1 MKHSFQVGGMRCASC
16 QAHVAKAVRAVPG
29 VQEAEVNLVT
39 GRMTVETDDT
49 PEMPGKIIDAV
60 KNAGF
65 TAELIDEAPAP
76 AVEVAPTHVFQVG
89 GMRCASCQAH
99 VAKAVRAVPGVQEA
113 EVNLVTGRMTVK
125 ATCAPQAV
133 IDAVKNAGFTA
144 ELVEEAPA
152 KSLTAEAVD
161 SSSAETD
168 NEAVP
173 GPKAAPKAKTASAI
187 PDPVRE
193 LFRQVV
199 WSTILILP
207 LMYFAFSAM
216 HGWLKEYPLDAA
228 WLQLICVIPLLFV
241 NRVYFING
249 AKRLLKLS
257 PNMDSLIALGS
268 GASVLYSLVMTGE
281 MILGKLEQSMR
292 MKHITQ
298 PGELFGDARVA
309 EAAGNLY
316 FETAGMI
323 LLLVTFG
330 KYLEA
335 RAKRRTTDAVTR
347 LMDLSPKTAVVLR
360 GGKEAEIPVDGLA
373 AGDVVVIRPGSS
385 IPADGVVVDGS
396 GVVDESSVTGE
407 SVPSGKEP
415 GSRVVS
421 GTMNLN
427 GSFRFRADRVGRD
440 STLARIIRLVES
452 AANSSAP
459 ISRFADRVSAVF
471 VPVVLLIALAAGCF
485 WLFVEHQ
492 TVYFSLTTAVA
503 VLVISCP
510 CALGLA
516 TPIAIMVGTGVG
528 SKYGVLFKNA
538 AALEELHSVR
548 TVVLDKTGTVTEG
561 RHRVTRVVA
570 FASDGTASG
579 EAETAFL
586 RIAAP
591 LESKSEHP
599 FARAVVQ
606 YAKERGI
613 EVSDGTV
620 TDFSAEPGMGVYGGI
635 SGVRYICG
643 NARLMEREGIS
654 LNAQG
659 NLIRELES
667 GGHSLLFLA
676 DPGANRIRGVMAL
689 RDTVKDGSA
698 DALRALHDLGLKTVL
713 LTGDTEVSAKA
724 AASGLEIDRVIAGV
738 LPDGKADCIRTLQ
751 NDGHKVAMVGDGIND
766 AAALACA
773 DVGIA
778 IGGGTDIALE
788 AADVALLRG
797 DLRDVVTAIRLS
809 RAVMRNIR
817 LNLFWA
823 FFYNVLGI
831 PIAAGALYPA
841 FGWQLSPMI
850 GTAAMACSSLFVV
863 TNALRLRKFR

>member
-1 MKHSFQVGGMRCASC
+1 MTHIFQVGGMRCASC
-16 QAHVAKAVRAVPG
+16 QAHVSKAVKAVPG
-29 VQEAEVNLVT
+29 VREVEVNLIT
-39 GRMTVETDDT
+39 GRMTVETEDGPD
-49 PEMPGKIIDAV
+49 MPQKIIDAV

-65 TAELIDEAPAP
+65 TVELVGETPAL
-76 AVEVAPTHVFQVG
+76 VASSEHVFQVG

-99 VAKAVRAVPGVQEA
+99 VAKAVKAVPGVQEA

-125 ATCAPQAV
+125 GSCGPQAIV
-133 IDAVKNAGFTA
+133 DAVKNAGFTA
-144 ELVEEAPA
+144 ELVG
-152 KSLTAEAVD
+152 
-161 SSSAETD
+161 ETP
-168 NEAVP
+168 VP
-173 GPKAAPKAKTASAI
+173 GEDEKDKAAAPESAQAAAKKAAPAI
-187 PDPVRE
+187 PDPTRE
-193 LFRQVV
+193 LFRQFV
-199 WSTILILP
+199 WSAVLMLP
-207 LMYFAFSAM
+207 LMCFAISSM
-216 HGWLKEYPLDAA
+216 HGWLKQYPLDAA
-228 WLQLICVIPLLFV
+228 WLQLVCVIPLLYV
-241 NRVYFING
+241 NRIYFSSG

-268 GASVLYSLVMTGE
+268 GASVLYSLVMIGE
-281 MILGKLEQSMR
+281 MLLGKIQ
-292 MKHITQ
+292 
-298 PGELFGDARVA
+298 GDAVRVS
-309 EAAGNLY
+309 EAAGHLY

-335 RAKRRTTDAVTR
+335 RAKRRTTDAVSR
-347 LMDLSPKTAVVLR
+347 LMDLSPKTAVVFR
-360 GGKEAEIPVDGLA
+360 DGKETEIPADELVS
-373 AGDVVVIRPGSS
+373 GDVVVIRPGSS
-385 IPADGVVVDGS
+385 IPSDGVVLDGG

-407 SVPSGKEP
+407 SVPAGKEP

-452 AANSSAP
+452 ASNSSAP

-471 VPVVLLIALAAGCF
+471 VPCVLAAALAAGCF
-485 WLFVEHQ
+485 WLFAEHQ
-492 TVYFSLTTAVA
+492 TVYFSLTTAIA

-528 SKYGVLFKNA
+528 SKFGILFKNA
-538 AALEELHSVR
+538 AALEELHAVR

-561 RHRVTRVVA
+561 RHRVARVVV
-570 FASDGTASG
+570 FSPDGTESKDG
-579 EAETAFL
+579 EAAFL

-606 YAKERGI
+606 YAKDRGAD
-613 EVSDGTV
+613 VSGV
-620 TDFSAEPGMGVYGGI
+620 NVADFSAAPGMGVFG
-635 SGVRYICG
+635 SVDGVRYVCG
-643 NARLMEREGIS
+643 NARLMEREGIDLS
-654 LNAQG
+654 ARKDL
-659 NLIRELES
+659 LCELES
-667 GGHSLLFLA
+667 GGHSLLFMA
-676 DPGANRIRGVMAL
+676 DRDAKRLCAVMAL
-689 RDTVKDGSA
+689 CDTVKEGGE
-698 DALRALHDLGLKTVL
+698 DALRALHELGLKTVL
-713 LTGDTEVSAKA
+713 LTGDTETSA
-724 AASGLEIDRVIAGV
+724 AAVASELKIDRVIAGV
-738 LPDGKADCIRTLQ
+738 LPDGKEACIRELQ
-751 NDGHKVAMVGDGIND
+751 QGGKNKVAMVGDGIND
-766 AAALACA
+766 AAALARA

-788 AADVALLRG
+788 AADVALMRG

-809 RAVMRNIR
+809 RAVLRNIR

-841 FGWQLSPMI
+841 FGWQLSPML

>member
-1 MKHSFQVGGMRCASC
+1 MK
-16 QAHVAKAVRAVPG
+16 
-29 VQEAEVNLVT
+29 
-39 GRMTVETDDT
+39 
-49 PEMPGKIIDAV
+49 
-60 KNAGF
+60 
-65 TAELIDEAPAP
+65 
-76 AVEVAPTHVFQVG
+76 HVFQVG

-99 VAKAVRAVPGVQEA
+99 VAKAVKAVPGVREA

-125 ATCAPQAV
+125 CDNTQGMPQKIV
-133 IDAVKNAGFTA
+133 DAVKNAGFTA
-144 ELVEEAPA
+144 EPVEVAPA
-152 KSLTAEAVD
+152 PGGAEPD
-161 SSSAETD
+161 KT
-168 NEAVP
+168 P
-173 GPKAAPKAKTASAI
+173 AAPKAKPAPAI
-187 PDPVRE
+187 PDPVPG
-193 LFRQVV
+193 LFRQFI
-199 WSTILILP
+199 WSAILMLP
-207 LMYFAFSAM
+207 LMYFAFSSM
-216 HGWLKEYPLDAA
+216 HGWLKQYPLDAA
-228 WLQLICVIPLLFV
+228 WLQLVCVIPLLFV
-241 NRVYFING
+241 NRVYFTSG

-281 MILGKLEQSMR
+281 IILGKM
-292 MKHITQ
+292 H
-298 PGELFGDARVA
+298 GDDARISA
-309 EAAGNLY
+309 AAGNLY

-335 RAKRRTTDAVTR
+335 RAKRRTTDAVSR

-360 GGKEAEIPVDGLA
+360 DGREAEIPADSLL
-373 AGDVVVIRPGSS
+373 AGDVVVVRPGSS
-385 IPADGVVVDGS
+385 IPADGVVVEGN

-407 SVPSGKEP
+407 SVPAGKEP

-440 STLARIIRLVES
+440 STLSRIIRLVES
-452 AANSSAP
+452 ASNSSAP
-459 ISRFADRVSAVF
+459 ISRFADRVSGIF
-471 VPVVLLIALAAGCF
+471 VPFVLAAALAAGCF
-485 WLFVEHQ
+485 WLFAEHQ
-492 TVYFSLTTAVA
+492 TVYFSLTTAIA

-516 TPIAIMVGTGVG
+516 TPIAIRVGTGVG
-528 SKYGVLFKNA
+528 SRSGILFKNA
-538 AALEELHSVR
+538 AALEELHAVG

-561 RHRVTRVVA
+561 RHRVTRVVV
-570 FASDGTASG
+570 FAPDGTEAKDG
-579 EAETAFL
+579 EGAFL

-606 YAKERGI
+606 YARERGAD
-613 EVSDGTV
+613 VSGV
-620 TDFSAEPGMGVYGGI
+620 NAEDFSAAPGMGVYG
-635 SGVRYICG
+635 SVRGVRYVCG
-643 NARLMEREGIS
+643 NARLMEREGVDLS
-654 LNAQG
+654 ARKD
-659 NLIRELES
+659 LIRELES

-676 DPGANRIRGVMAL
+676 DRDTKKLCAVMAL
-689 RDTVKDGSA
+689 RDTVKEGSA
-698 DALRALHDLGLKTVL
+698 DALRALHELGLKTVL
-713 LTGDTEVSAKA
+713 LTGDTEISA
-724 AASGLEIDRVIAGV
+724 AAVASELKIDRVIAGV
-738 LPDGKADCIRTLQ
+738 LPDGKEACIRELRQ
-751 NDGHKVAMVGDGIND
+751 EGKNKIAMVGDGIND
-766 AAALACA
+766 AAALARA

-788 AADVALLRG
+788 AADVALMRG

-841 FGWQLSPMI
+841 FGRQLSPMI

>member
-1 MKHSFQVGGMRCASC
+1 MDLLYQVGGMRCASC

-39 GRMTVETDDT
+39 GRMAVRADDV
-49 PEMPGKIIDAV
+49 PGMPMKIADAV

-65 TAELIDEAPAP
+65 TAELVEETPAS
-76 AVEVAPTHVFQVG
+76 ATVASAHVFLVG

-99 VAKAVRAVPGVQEA
+99 VAKAVKAVPGVREV
-113 EVNLVTGRMTVK
+113 EVNLVNGRMTVK
-125 ATCAPQAV
+125 ATCGPQAV

-144 ELVEEAPA
+144 ELVEETPAPA
-152 KSLTAEAVD
+152 A
-161 SSSAETD
+161 SSSG
-168 NEAVP
+168 EAAP
-173 GPKAAPKAKTASAI
+173 ERKAAPKAVSAI

-193 LFRQVV
+193 LFLQVIR
-199 WSTILILP
+199 SALLILP
-207 LMYFAFSAM
+207 LMYFSMSSM
-216 HGWLKEYPLDAA
+216 HGWLKQYPLDAA
-228 WLQLICVIPLLFV
+228 WLQLVCVIPLLFV
-241 NRVYFING
+241 NRVYFVNG
-249 AKRLLKLS
+249 VKRLLKLS

-281 MILGKLEQSMR
+281 MVLGKLEQSMR
-292 MKHITQ
+292 MKIAHE
-298 PGELFGDARVA
+298 PGALFGDARVA

-335 RAKRRTTDAVTR
+335 RAKRHTMDAVSR
-347 LMDLSPKTAVVLR
+347 LMNLSPKTAFVLR
-360 GGKEAEIPVDGLA
+360 DGKELEIPADDLA
-373 AGDVVVIRPGSS
+373 AGDVVIVRPGSS
-385 IPADGVVVDGS
+385 IPADGVVLDGN

-407 SVPSGKEP
+407 SVPAGKMP
-415 GSRVVS
+415 GDRVVS
-421 GTMNLN
+421 GTMNMN

-440 STLARIIRLVES
+440 STLSRIIRLVENAS
-452 AANSSAP
+452 NSSAP
-459 ISRFADRVSAVF
+459 ISRFADRVSGVF
-471 VPVVLLIALAAGCF
+471 VPVVLLIAVAAGCF
-485 WLFVEHQ
+485 WGFVEHQ
-492 TVYFSLTTAVA
+492 TVFFSLTTAIS

-528 SKYGVLFKNA
+528 SKYGILFKNA
-538 AALEELHSVR
+538 TALEELHAVK

-570 FASDGTASG
+570 FAPDGTERDGG
-579 EAETAFL
+579 EKAL
-586 RIAAP
+586 LQIAVP

-606 YAKERGI
+606 YAKECCGSFRDAAA
-613 EVSDGTV
+613 E
-620 TDFSAEPGMGVYGGI
+620 DFSAAPGMGVYGSVG
-635 SGVRYICG
+635 GVRYACG
-643 NARLMEREGIS
+643 NARLMEREEIP
-654 LNAQG
+654 LAAQEG
-659 NLIRELES
+659 LVRELEN
-667 GGHSLLFLA
+667 GGCSLLFLA
-676 DPGANRIRGVMAL
+676 DRDAKKLCGVMAL

-698 DALRALHDLGLKTVL
+698 DALRSLHGLGLRTVL
-713 LTGDTEVSAKA
+713 LTGDTEAAAAA
-724 AASGLEIDRVIAGV
+724 AASELKIDRVIAGV
-738 LPDGKADCIRTLQ
+738 LPDGKEERLRGLQ
-751 NDGHKVAMVGDGIND
+751 QEENGRVAMVGDGIND
-766 AAALACA
+766 AAALVRA

-778 IGGGTDIALE
+778 IGSGTDIALE
-788 AADVALLRG
+788 TADVVLLRS

-817 LNLFWA
+817 LSLFWA
-823 FFYNVLGI
+823 FFYNVLCI

-841 FGWQLSPMI
+841 FGWQMSPMI